1 MTALFSSQLHATIH
15 SLVMEETKLGS
26 ALVPKA
32 ASGASTLNGSHPFC
46 DLPLQTSCLL
56 TISRNATSVGLQVHH
71 SRSTWPMGPQGGLQ
85 PVLQLCKVTLTGF
98 LSKEK
103 SEWSLLTSTPHL
115 GSQFPFRWGQS
126 PTHPPHFFQN
136 KSLYRTLDWV
146 PATCF
151 WPLFLLTYYFKYLQM
166 DCTIICHKKVTNKK
180 LLCSQENNGLKQ
192 WG

>member
-1 MTALFSSQLHATIH
+1 MQESSLSFSLSLFFLSLWLSHSLGCYLRLGLSNCPQGIQPRTLSNAAHASLFSPGLLVANVGVCAASPLGELPLGTIH
-15 SLVMEETKLGS
+15 SLVTEETKLGS

-103 SEWSLLTSTPHL
+103 SE
-115 GSQFPFRWGQS
+115 
-126 PTHPPHFFQN
+126 
-136 KSLYRTLDWV
+136 
-146 PATCF
+146 
-151 WPLFLLTYYFKYLQM
+151 
-166 DCTIICHKKVTNKK
+166 
-180 LLCSQENNGLKQ
+180 
-192 WG
+192 